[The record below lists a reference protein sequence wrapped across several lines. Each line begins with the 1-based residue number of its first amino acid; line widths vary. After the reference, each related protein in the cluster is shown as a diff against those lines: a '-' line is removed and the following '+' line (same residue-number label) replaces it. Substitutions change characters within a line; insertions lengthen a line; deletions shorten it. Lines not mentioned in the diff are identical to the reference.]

1 MLFCDGA
8 LNITEVWIF
17 LENIIKLQTNFLVEL
32 NQFFPNKTLVI
43 ILVTTVNVHYQNSCS
58 RFSSGCL
65 FNLDKSVVRNEN
77 ESENILELE
86 NKVEPSVGISPT
98 SVLSR
103 YPMQVRPT
111 KVIIKKEKR
120 QPVPVVQLMKN
131 LIIV

>member
-131 LIIV
+131 RIIV